1 MTKALKLEWLKL
13 RNYRA
18 FWVIVAMYLM
28 ALMLIAFGGGF
39 FLKWLKAEGADF
51 EGLDPTILPIYDFPD
66 IWQNLTYLAS
76 FLKVLIAFIVVIS
89 VTNDLT
95 YNTLRQNVIDGISKR
110 EYLISKMMLIVALA
124 LVSTLFLVAFGMING
139 LMYSHVMDLKYIFD
153 EWEFLAAYAFDIITY
168 CAFAFL
174 VALLVKKS
182 GFVIVGL
189 FLYTLMFEPIAAV
202 ILQNAPPFAD
212 TIWPE
217 VVHYFPIKALN
228 NLISVPFP
236 KYMFREIE
244 TNIPIKAIVIAFG
257 WLVIY
262 LTVITRLLT
271 KRDLK

>member
-1 MTKALKLEWLKL
+1 MIRALKLEWLKL

-18 FWVIVAMYLM
+18 FWIIVGMYLL
-28 ALMLIAFGGGF
+28 ALMLIAFGGGL
-39 FLKWLKAEGADF
+39 FLRWLKAEGADF
-51 EGLDPTILPIYDFPD
+51 NGIDPTVLPIYDFPD

-110 EYLISKMMLIVALA
+110 EYLLSKLLLIGALA
-124 LVSTLFLVAFGMING
+124 VISAIFLVAFGLING
-139 LMYSHVMDLKYIFD
+139 LQYSHVLGVRYIID
-153 EWEFLAAYAFDIITY
+153 EWEFLAAYIFDIVTY
-168 CAFAFL
+168 CSFALL
-174 VALLVKKS
+174 VALIVKKA

-189 FLYTLMFEPIAAV
+189 FLYTLMFEPIAV
-202 ILQNAPPFAD
+202 LILQNAPPFQE
-212 TIWPE
+212 TFWPD

-236 KYMFREIE
+236 KYIFREIE
-244 TNIPIKAIVIAFG
+244 TNIPVKAIVIAFG
-257 WLVIY
+257 WLVVY
-262 LTVITRLLT
+262 LTIITRLLT